1 MTNSILVSMSNASIL
16 RACHCCGLVHR
27 VPPIGVRD
35 DAFCVRCATRLA
47 VKAHPRSRSRAAA
60 FAAAGLVLYPLAV
73 GLPIMRIEQFGQVN
87 TTNIWSGAIG
97 LLSGGELAVGIVVLL
112 CSVVAPV
119 LKLVAMLVLSMP
131 RSLLGR
137 RHRAMTYRFVEWIG
151 RWGMVDVLLVAV
163 LVALVKLGS
172 WAEVAPGPG
181 LMAFASVV
189 VLSVLS
195 SAVFEPHAIWEDD
208 R

>member
-1 MTNSILVSMSNASIL
+1 
-16 RACHCCGLVHR
+16 
-27 VPPIGVRD
+27 
-35 DAFCVRCATRLA
+35 
-47 VKAHPRSRSRAAA
+47 
-60 FAAAGLVLYPLAV
+60 
-73 GLPIMRIEQFGQVN
+73 MRIEQFGQVN
-87 TTNIWSGAIG
+87 ATNIWSGAIG
-97 LLSGGELAVGIVVLL
+97 LLSGGELAVGVVVFL
-112 CSVVAPV
+112 CSIVAPV
-119 LKLVAMLVLSMP
+119 LKLLAMLALSMP